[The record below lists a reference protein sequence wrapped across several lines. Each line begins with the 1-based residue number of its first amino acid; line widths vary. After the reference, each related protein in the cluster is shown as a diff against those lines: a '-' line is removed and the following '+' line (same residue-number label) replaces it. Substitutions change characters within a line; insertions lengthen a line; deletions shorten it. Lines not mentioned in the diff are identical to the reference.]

1 MFSFLLEICLEV
13 ELMDH
18 TVTIGASQVV
28 LEVKNLPASAGEV
41 RDMGSIPGFRRAP
54 GREHGSPLHLPEES
68 QGQKSWAGYSPW
80 DCRESDMTKAT

>member
-28 LEVKNLPASAGEV
+28 LEVKNLPAKAGDV
-41 RDMGSIPGFRRAP
+41 RDADSIPGSER
-54 GREHGSPLHLPEES
+54 SPE
-68 QGQKSWAGYSPW
+68 GGYGNSLQPS
-80 DCRESDMTKAT
+80 CQENPMVRGT